1 MYWRHFNLTAEPFS
15 LTPDPSFLYLSPV
28 HAEAFAAMTMGL
40 RERRG
45 LITMI
50 GEVGTGKT
58 TLVYSLLSGL
68 GPEIHTA
75 YISNARLSF
84 DGILRLALRDF
95 GVPCESTHNAELL
108 DAFNKFLL
116 DCATQGT
123 TAALVIDEAQN
134 LSHETFEDLR
144 LLSNFET
151 YTHKLLQIVLVGQP
165 ELDTKLRDPTLRQ
178 VAERVAVRCVV
189 NPLTRSQSRQYL
201 EHRLAAV
208 NGSPDL
214 FTSSALQLLIARS
227 RGIPR
232 SLNILAHNAML
243 FAYGEES
250 PRVVRRFVAAA
261 VQEKD
266 GRSLIRLWRRPKTGG
281 GLPKAPRLH
290 REGRSLWALG
300 AAAFAGLAI
309 GFALAGTSW
318 ISDPAEDP
326 QANAKTVAEEPTRES
341 TKEASV
347 AAESVPETDASTTV
361 ARPEIAGD
369 PVPPAANAP
378 LDDVVPEP
386 LATTDSNN
394 GDAIQP
400 SVAAPTQGIVTTEP
414 PALVASPIPEPSVV
428 APHPSDPAVAPPVAS
443 EPVAPPLVVA
453 TEPEPAVAPVAAEPP
468 SVVVAPA
475 IAPVAVVPAPPVP
488 AATPVAAAVVV
499 APVPVPTLAPAS
511 APVAVRARRPAT
523 PPPTRARVP
532 VSPPAAPVAV
542 IAPVAPAL
550 AVVPPKVPEVALPL
564 AAPAPSVRVAA
575 RAPAAPDTTATA
587 PTAAAPDA
595 GTVVTVPA
603 GSSLSDLMLSVYGQ
617 YNSQMMDDVQAVNPQ
632 VTDPDFIVAGD
643 RLRFPEKATAPSE
656 SAGREAR

>member
-266 GRSLIRLWRRPKTGG
+266 GRSLIRLWRRPKAGV
-281 GLPKAPRLH
+281 GLPKTPRLH

-300 AAAFAGLAI
+300 AAAFVGLAI

-318 ISDPAEDP
+318 VSDPAEDS
-326 QANAKTVAEEPTRES
+326 QASAKTVAEEPTREP
-341 TKEASV
+341 TEEASV
-347 AAESVPETDASTTV
+347 AAESVPETEASAV
-361 ARPEIAGD
+361 ARPRIAGD
-369 PVPPAANAP
+369 PMPPAANAP
-378 LDDVVPEP
+378 FDDVEPEP
-386 LATTDSNN
+386 LATNDSND
-394 GDAIQP
+394 GGAIQP
-400 SVAAPTQGIVTTEP
+400 LVEAPTQEIVTAET
-414 PALVASPIPEPSVV
+414 PALVASPIPEPSIV
-428 APHPSDPAVAPPVAS
+428 APDARDPA
-443 EPVAPPLVVA
+443 
-453 TEPEPAVAPVAAEPP
+453 
-468 SVVVAPA
+468 VAPA
-475 IAPVAVVPAPPVP
+475 IAPVAVAPAPLVP
-488 AATPVAAAVVV
+488 AAAAPAPVVAAVVV
-499 APVPVPTLAPAS
+499 APVPVPTLAPAP
-511 APVAVRARRPAT
+511 ALIAVRARPAAAA
-523 PPPTRARVP
+523 PPPRTRVP
-532 VSPPAAPVAV
+532 VAPPAAPLAV
-542 IAPVAPAL
+542 IAPVAPVP
-550 AVVPPKVPEVALPL
+550 AVGPAKAPKVALPP
-564 AAPAPSVRVAA
+564 APAPSVRVAA
-575 RAPAAPDTTATA
+575 RAPDTTATA
-587 PTAAAPDA
+587 APAAPA
-595 GTVVTVPA
+595 PETGTVVTVPA

-643 RLRFPEKATAPSE
+643 RLRFPEKATGPSE